1 MVAESWQNARL
12 MAEYGP
18 TKRQQEASM
27 GQPRQTVAEVQANL
41 CELLD
46 WQFAERN
53 DQAVAQ
59 ALQNGQGVDA
69 VYGLD
74 DAGLVDGFFA
84 FLDAAGIQTHWQTL
98 TIAGVRHLFVPVL
111 AFVLL
116 YGTRL
121 LFGIESSNALPALLF
136 SNMAVMT
143 LIGFNAHQVADGLS
157 HRGAKQRTAAS
168 EYTLMDPQTLTHAI
182 CKISADALQDLFN
195 GTIQALAAF
204 GVFMAEVMVAVDGTR
219 VVTAPTFQG
228 CGKLR
233 VTERQRNR
241 QGVQVEIVKFL
252 FGWRL
257 IALLDLRTL
266 IPLAI
271 KIVQIQEHEAPYLVA
286 LVQQAQANLAPHSRI
301 SRLVSDRAYVD
312 GASLYA
318 LHALG
323 ITFVVIAKSNMAVR
337 AVALAEQ
344 AGTPIYERC
353 ETVRHGYGRTAT
365 TEVWVSRVRMVA
377 DLRHWDAFRPPVK
390 AGQRLRWEQRPV
402 LSAVIINQW
411 RNRTP
416 EPDGERVYLT
426 NAVVSDPWTVVDGYD
441 DRSWIENGLFR
452 NSKQFW
458 RLTRW
463 FPQKTEAGVHS
474 HLTFVVMMLAV
485 ATAYRLWDKAQAGGV
500 VAAPDHQITQVGHTV
515 IDAQTGEVRVTPEP
529 KLARRTHLASRME
542 EIATSLAQPTEP
554 VWSHEQL
561 EGEGPL
567 RWRRRLRRVN
577 RDLVIVF
584 VGQHYGIFHASELL
598 VLSGVPVREL
608 PPHLGSR
615 EDVLRRYGCLPVA

>member
-1 MVAESWQNARL
+1 MS
-12 MAEYGP
+12 
-18 TKRQQEASM
+18 
-27 GQPRQTVAEVQANL
+27 QPRQTVADVQENL
-41 CELLD
+41 RELLD

-53 DQAVAQ
+53 DQAVAH
-59 ALQNGQGVDA
+59 ALQSGQGVDA
-69 VYGLD
+69 VYGLE
-74 DAGLVDGFFA
+74 DAGLLDGFVA
-84 FLDAAGIQTHWQTL
+84 FLEASGIQAHWQTL

-111 AFVLL
+111 MFVLL
-116 YGTRL
+116 YGTRI

-136 SNMAVMT
+136 SNVAVMT
-143 LIGFNAHQVADGLS
+143 LIGFNAHQVAEGLS
-157 HRGAKQRTAAS
+157 TRGAKQRTAAS
-168 EYTLMDPQTLTHAI
+168 EYTLMDPQTLAHAI

-233 VTERQRNR
+233 VSERQRNR

-286 LVQQAQANLAPHSRI
+286 LVQQAQVNLAPYSRI
-301 SRLVSDRAYVD
+301 SRLVVDRAYVD

-318 LHALG
+318 LHELG
-323 ITFVVIAKSNMAVR
+323 ITFVVIAKSHMAVR

-344 AGTPIYERC
+344 AGTPLYERR
-353 ETVRHGYGRTAT
+353 ETVRRGYGRTAT

-390 AGQRLRWEQRPV
+390 AGRRLHWEQRPV
-402 LSAVIINQW
+402 LAAVIINQW

-416 EPDGERVYLT
+416 EADGERVYLT

-485 ATAYRLWDKAQAGGV
+485 ATAYRLWDKAQAGVV
-500 VAAPDHQITQVGHTV
+500 VAAPDHQITQVVHTV
-515 IDAQTGEVRVTPEP
+515 IDAQTGEVSVTPEP
-529 KLARRTHLASRME
+529 KPARRTHLASRLE
-542 EIATSLAQPTEP
+542 QVTTPPAQPTVP
-554 VWSHEQL
+554 VWSHEQT
-561 EGEGPL
+561 G
-567 RWRRRLRRVN
+567 R
-577 RDLVIVF
+577 
-584 VGQHYGIFHASELL
+584 
-598 VLSGVPVREL
+598 
-608 PPHLGSR
+608 
-615 EDVLRRYGCLPVA
+615 

>member
-1 MVAESWQNARL
+1 
-12 MAEYGP
+12 
-18 TKRQQEASM
+18 M
-27 GQPRQTVAEVQANL
+27 GRHRQTTEEVQANL
-41 CELLD
+41 RELLD

-59 ALQNGQGVDA
+59 ALQSGQGVDA

-74 DAGLVDGFFA
+74 EAGLLDGFFA
-84 FLDAAGIQTHWQTL
+84 FVDESGIKAHWQTL
-98 TIAGVRHLFVPVL
+98 TIAGIRHLLVPVIM
-111 AFVLL
+111 FVLL
-116 YGTRL
+116 YGTRV

-136 SNMAVMT
+136 SNVAAMT
-143 LIGFNAHQVADGLS
+143 LIGFNAQQVSEGLS
-157 HRGAKQRTAAS
+157 KRGAQQRTAAS
-168 EYTLMDPQTLTHAI
+168 EYTLMDPQTLAQAI
-182 CKISADALQDLFN
+182 CKMSASALQDLFN
-195 GTIQALAAF
+195 GTIRALAAF
-204 GVFMAEVMVAVDGTR
+204 GVFMAEVMVAGDGTR
-219 VVTAPTFQG
+219 VVTPPTFQG
-228 CGKLR
+228 RGKLS

-241 QGVQVEIVKFL
+241 QGAQVEVVKFL

-271 KIVQIQEHEAPYLVA
+271 RIVQIQEHEAPYLVA

-301 SRLVSDRAYVD
+301 SQLVLDRAYVD

-318 LHALG
+318 LHELG
-323 ITFVVIAKSNMAVR
+323 ITFVVIAKANMAVR

-344 AGTPIYERC
+344 AGTPMYERT
-353 ETVRHGYGRTAT
+353 ETVRRGHGREAT

-377 DLRHWDAFRPPVK
+377 DLRHWDAFRPPVD
-390 AGQRLRWEQRPV
+390 AERPLRWAQRPV
-402 LSAVIINQW
+402 LHAVIVNLW

-426 NAVVSDPWTVVDGYD
+426 NAAVSDPWVVVDGYD

-474 HLTFVVMMLAV
+474 HLTFVVLMLAV
-485 ATAYRLWDKAQAGGV
+485 ATAYRLWDKAQAGAV
-500 VAAPDHQITQVGHTV
+500 VEAPDHQISQVVHKV
-515 IDAQTGEVRVTPEP
+515 IDAETGAVSVTPEP
-529 KLARRTHLASRME
+529 KRTRRTHLASRME
-542 EIATSLAQPTEP
+542 EIYTPPAQPTVP
-554 VWSHEQL
+554 VWGHEQL
-561 EGEGPL
+561 EGQGPL
-567 RWRRRLRRVN
+567 RWRRRLRREN
-577 RDLVIVF
+577 RDQVIVF
-584 VGQHYGIFHASELL
+584 AGHQYGVFHASELL
-598 VLSGVPVREL
+598 VLSGVPVRER

-615 EDVLRRYGCLPVA
+615 VDILRRYGCLPDA